1 MFSRRFVLA
10 ALSAVLLLA
19 AGAGSAEAKKPS
31 PATSPGPS
39 APPVADERPLTP
51 DEETK
56 AAAKLAAA
64 EAYVAQAARDGRD
77 LVSLACVTPTTVA
90 TGTAVTAGATI
101 NACAIPQGFLS
112 VEARDQAKGT
122 YCGPATGQV
131 ISNYSWAAASGKNK
145 YTQTTIAGW
154 MGTDANGRTDAPYL
168 EAGLE
173 KATAGSPRRPA
184 GWNWVVINL
193 TDTDADGQVGD
204 QLHAMVRSN
213 ISNSKMPLA
222 IPVKPYDID
231 DAFHLSSWARPVSS
245 VGHWIAAY
253 GWVGLWTGTDSSLL
267 YYTDSSRDEGGSTG
281 KFNDP
286 MRHVAQMIMDHT
298 RRLVW

>member
-1 MFSRRFVLA
+1 MLSRRLAMA
-10 ALSAVLLLA
+10 ALSALVLLI
-19 AGAGSAEAKKPS
+19 AGAGAAVAAKPT
-31 PATSPGPS
+31 PAPTPIPS
-39 APPVADERPLTP
+39 APAGAGERPLSP
-51 DEETK
+51 GEEAK
-56 AAAKLAAA
+56 ATAKLAAA
-64 EAYVAQAARDGRD
+64 EAYVAEAARDGRD
-77 LVSLACVTPTTVA
+77 LVSLACVTPTAVGPI
-90 TGTAVTAGATI
+90 GTINAGAAI

-112 VEARDQAKGT
+112 VEARDQVKGT

-131 ISNYSWAAASGKNK
+131 ISNYSWSVAAGANR
-145 YTQTTIAGW
+145 YTQATIAGW
-154 MGTDANGRTDAPYL
+154 MSTDVNGRTDAPYL

-173 KATAGSPRRPA
+173 KATASSPRRPV
-184 GWNWVVINL
+184 GWDWVVANL
-193 TDTDADGQVGD
+193 SDTDRDGTVGD